1 MVKRDCGT
9 LAPMWFMSDIA
20 LQFYNAWV
28 GINGGSPMRLL
39 CTWHVDKAWREEL
52 RQKIGDVEVESQ
64 VYKMLR
70 TVLEQPNEDA
80 FEDHLS
86 TMLGTLEEE
95 ETTKAF
101 LDYFKRDWITR
112 KPHWGYHYRAGL
124 EINTNMFVEAFHRV
138 FKYNYLKGKHN
149 KRVDVC
155 LLQLIKYNRDMTFK
169 RAIKLVKGKDGFRI
183 KEIKRRQGRSLEI
196 STDNVDEVRKK
207 TWTVKST
214 KSDVI
219 YEVTAVPKSC
229 QDERCELRCQPCNIC
244 IHQYVCNCPDNLIRH
259 TMCKHIHLVKR
270 YTSQKE
276 SKEGDE
282 YPDTNEIP
290 VTETTPLQDMTNTIN
305 NELKTIAQ
313 TVFTNQ
319 ETSISSIKEKLQQK
333 LFQLSNKVSQSTN
346 FGALQQLEKILNAA
360 ENLFASMTKNQYL
373 ENLHV
378 MTECPPNKKIAV
390 QRKFFSTEKKRKH
403 RSKVRYAKPTQQEK
417 EDLFDRDS
425 SLQLSKSQ
433 PNTLSN
439 MKPKIGNG
447 L

>member
-86 TMLGTLEEE
+86 TMLGKLEEE

-124 EINTNMFVEAFHRV
+124 EINTNMFIEAFHRV

-183 KEIKRRQGRSLEI
+183 KEIKRIQGRSLEI

-207 TWTVKST
+207 HG
-214 KSDVI
+214 
-219 YEVTAVPKSC
+219 
-229 QDERCELRCQPCNIC
+229 RL
-244 IHQYVCNCPDNLIRH
+244 
-259 TMCKHIHLVKR
+259 
-270 YTSQKE
+270 
-276 SKEGDE
+276 
-282 YPDTNEIP
+282 
-290 VTETTPLQDMTNTIN
+290 
-305 NELKTIAQ
+305 
-313 TVFTNQ
+313 
-319 ETSISSIKEKLQQK
+319 
-333 LFQLSNKVSQSTN
+333 
-346 FGALQQLEKILNAA
+346 
-360 ENLFASMTKNQYL
+360 
-373 ENLHV
+373 
-378 MTECPPNKKIAV
+378 
-390 QRKFFSTEKKRKH
+390 
-403 RSKVRYAKPTQQEK
+403 
-417 EDLFDRDS
+417 
-425 SLQLSKSQ
+425 SLQKV
-433 PNTLSN
+433 T
-439 MKPKIGNG
+439 
-447 L
+447 

>member
-1 MVKRDCGT
+1 
-9 LAPMWFMSDIA
+9 
-20 LQFYNAWV
+20 
-28 GINGGSPMRLL
+28 
-39 CTWHVDKAWREEL
+39 
-52 RQKIGDVEVESQ
+52 
-64 VYKMLR
+64 
-70 TVLEQPNEDA
+70 
-80 FEDHLS
+80 
-86 TMLGTLEEE
+86 
-95 ETTKAF
+95 
-101 LDYFKRDWITR
+101 
-112 KPHWGYHYRAGL
+112 
-124 EINTNMFVEAFHRV
+124 
-138 FKYNYLKGKHN
+138 
-149 KRVDVC
+149 
-155 LLQLIKYNRDMTFK
+155 
-169 RAIKLVKGKDGFRI
+169 
-183 KEIKRRQGRSLEI
+183 
-196 STDNVDEVRKK
+196 
-207 TWTVKST
+207 
-214 KSDVI
+214 
-219 YEVTAVPKSC
+219 
-229 QDERCELRCQPCNIC
+229 
-244 IHQYVCNCPDNLIRH
+244 
-259 TMCKHIHLVKR
+259 MCKHIHLVKR

-333 LFQLSNKVSQSTN
+333 LFHLSNKVSQSTN